1 MKKRLIFPGKPVTKK
16 KKKKK
21 ILSKLDSPDK
31 DVKSTEQSILP
42 ENHDAPNDAEGER
55 IIRKSTRT
63 AVVVRQAE
71 RDAIRAALQATM
83 KVGSSIGVFFLLES
97 NHYLF
102 IHFLFIANSWGRFFC
117 IHTLT
122 MLFEA
127 FWSYLHRNDCSM
139 AFIRTC
145 LCVF

>member
-1 MKKRLIFPGKPVTKK
+1 MILKYQFFGSVLESYEFSFRVRTKKRLIFPGKPLTKK

-31 DVKSTEQSILP
+31 DVKSNEQSTLP
-42 ENHDAPNDAEGER
+42 ENHDVPNDVEGER

-83 KVGSSIGVFFLLES
+83 KVSSLLGCSFF
-97 NHYLF
+97 
-102 IHFLFIANSWGRFFC
+102 
-117 IHTLT
+117 
-122 MLFEA
+122 
-127 FWSYLHRNDCSM
+127 
-139 AFIRTC
+139 
-145 LCVF
+145 